1 VRGFDIPATMRDLLI
16 QLNLLPGVGTVR
28 LEALLRR
35 FRDLEAFRRAT
46 VDELTEIGLSVGEA
60 GSILRERARRP
71 VEAEKEK
78 ASAAGLQIVTSQDA
92 DYPPPLRELRGAP
105 PVLYVRGAL
114 VRELDSPAIAV
125 VGTRRPT
132 PYGRSVARRLGRELA
147 EAGVTVVSG
156 LARGVDGAAHRGA
169 LEAGGRTLAVLG
181 SGLDRCYP
189 AEHREL
195 LATIAGTGAA
205 VSEFGLGCPP
215 LPANFPRRNRIIS
228 GLVRG
233 VVVVEAAE
241 RSGSLITARL
251 ALEQGREVFAV
262 PGPITSATSRGT
274 HRLLRQGARLFAG
287 VEDIFEELDLRVE
300 PAEPP
305 GDRLTDEERRV
316 MEWIGPEPVSID
328 RLIAETG
335 LAADRLG
342 ALLGMLEMKD
352 RIRDVGGGRVVGL

>member
-1 VRGFDIPATMRDLLI
+1 MRDLLI

-28 LEALLRR
+28 LEALTRH
-35 FRDLEAFRRAT
+35 FRDLETFRRAT
-46 VDELTEIGLSVGEA
+46 ADELTAIGLSRAEA
-60 GSILRERARRP
+60 ESIVHERARRP
-71 VEAEKEK
+71 VETEKEH
-78 ASAAGLQIVTSQDA
+78 ASRAGLQIVTSEDA

-105 PVLYVRGAL
+105 PVLYVRGSL
-114 VRELDSPAIAV
+114 FRELDSPAIAV

-132 PYGRSVARRLGRELA
+132 PYGRSVAHRLGRALA
-147 EAGVTVVSG
+147 EAGITVVSG

-169 LEAGGRTLAVLG
+169 LEADGRTLAVLG

-189 AEHREL
+189 AEHRPL
-195 LATIAGTGAA
+195 LEAISRRGAA
-205 VSEFGLGCPP
+205 VSEFALGCPP

-274 HRLLRQGARLFAG
+274 HALLRQGARLLGG

-300 PAEPP
+300 VAEPP
-305 GDRLTDEERRV
+305 EETLTDEERRV
-316 MEWIGPEPVSID
+316 MERVGPEPVSID
-328 RLIAETG
+328 RLIAQTG
-335 LAADRLG
+335 LSADRLG
-342 ALLGMLEMKD
+342 ALLAVLEMKD
-352 RIRDVGGGRVVGL
+352 RIRDVGGGRVVAL

>member
-1 VRGFDIPATMRDLLI
+1 MRDLLI

-46 VDELTEIGLSVGEA
+46 ARELIEIGLSPGEA
-60 GSILRERARRP
+60 RSILRERERRP
-71 VEAEKEK
+71 VEAEKER
-78 ASAAGLQIVTSQDA
+78 ASTAGLRIVTSRDA

-105 PVLYVRGAL
+105 AVLYVRGTL

-132 PYGRSVARRLGRELA
+132 PYGRGVAHRLGRALA
-147 EAGVTVVSG
+147 EAGITVVSG
-156 LARGVDGAAHRGA
+156 LARGVDGAAHRGV
-169 LEAGGRTLAVLG
+169 LDAGGRTLAVLG

-189 AEHREL
+189 AEHRPL
-195 LATIAGTGAA
+195 LETIARTGAA
-205 VSEFGLGCPP
+205 VSEFALGCPP
-215 LPANFPRRNRIIS
+215 LPANFPRRNRIIA

-274 HRLLRQGARLFAG
+274 HALLRQGARLLG
-287 VEDIFEELDLRVE
+287 GIEDIFEELDLRVE
-300 PAEPP
+300 LADPP
-305 GDRLTDEERRV
+305 GDSLTDEERRV

-328 RLIAETG
+328 RLISETG

-342 ALLGMLEMKD
+342 AVLALLEVKD
-352 RIRDVGGGRVVGL
+352 RIRDVGGGRVVAL